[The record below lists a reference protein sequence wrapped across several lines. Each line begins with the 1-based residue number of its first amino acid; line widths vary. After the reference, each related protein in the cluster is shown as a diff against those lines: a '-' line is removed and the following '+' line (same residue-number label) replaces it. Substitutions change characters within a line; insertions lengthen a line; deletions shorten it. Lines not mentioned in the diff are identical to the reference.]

1 MKRVALICDYSLEYL
16 GGAQSAFLD
25 EAAILREHGHE
36 VTIIAPTVRSGV
48 GSNVPDVPIPARW
61 VLPGVGL
68 PVVRNSRTLRQRLKS
83 VFEEHAIDVVHVHS
97 EFGLTAAAVSVAADL
112 GIPVAHTVHTF
123 FWQGPEKSPFDRV
136 SSAAVRLFARWLRG
150 APTVKKVLAPR
161 LLDSALRG
169 ITLTAALRAH
179 TVISPSA
186 HQAAALR
193 EAGVENVVV
202 VPNAAPAADTAAS
215 ALTEID
221 GPLRVAWVARLT
233 PEKRILQ
240 FIDAVLLAA
249 DAVGPDA
256 LEVTIVGD
264 GPLLP
269 RAREI
274 VATRAAAP
282 AAGLVRFVGRVD
294 RDQVRTIMRDSH
306 LVALTSLGFDNQPVI
321 VVEAFNEARSVLY
334 VDSALQ
340 EGLSEAGILCEPAD
354 AQGMSQTLIDLVR
367 HPDRVISGSR
377 RALIAA
383 EQFSPAAHVRALERI
398 YSDPETSPAEAE

>member
-25 EAAILREHGHE
+25 EAAILREHGHD
-36 VTIIAPTVRSGV
+36 VTVIAPTLRSGV
-48 GSNVPDVPIPARW
+48 GNNVPDFPVPTRW
-61 VLPGVGL
+61 VLPGVDL
-68 PVVRNSRTLRQRLKS
+68 PIVRNSRALRQRLQS

-136 SSAAVRLFARWLRG
+136 SAAAVRLFARWLRG

-169 ITLTAALRAH
+169 ITLTAALRAD

-186 HQAAALR
+186 HQATALR
-193 EAGVENVVV
+193 EAGVQNVVV
-202 VPNAAPAADTAAS
+202 VPNAAPAADTAPA

-221 GPLRVAWVARLT
+221 GPLQVAWVARLT

-240 FIDAVLLAA
+240 FIDAVLLTA

-274 VATRAAAP
+274 VATRAP
-282 AAGLVRFVGRVD
+282 AAAVHVRFVGRVD

-340 EGLSEAGILCEPAD
+340 EGLSEAGILCESAD

-367 HPDRVISGSR
+367 NPDRVISGSQ